1 MTKEKALE
9 IARKFFG
16 IHPGVSHF
24 HITSNGTAFFK
35 KSDARSHAI
44 SLSDKEVHS
53 ISREEALSE
62 AQAADTGEDGEKDAN
77 TGDAA
82 VKPGDDDSKG
92 EKESDEAKP
101 DEDADPDKKK
111 EAATEKPE
119 SDPEPAKVTSVA
131 QLYGKDPSDPPELEP
146 R

>member
-35 KSDARSHAI
+35 KSDARSHAM
-44 SLSDKEVHS
+44 SLSDKDVHS

-62 AQAADTGEDGEKDAN
+62 TPAADAGENAKKDTGD
-77 TGDAA
+77 GDAA
-82 VKPGDDDSKG
+82 VKPGDDNSKDG
-92 EKESDEAKP
+92 KETDEAKP
-101 DEDADPDKKK
+101 VEDADPDKKK
-111 EAATEKPE
+111 EAAAEKPE

-131 QLYGKDPSDPPELEP
+131 QLYGKDPSDAPELEP

>member
-1 MTKEKALE
+1 MTKEKALD

-16 IHPGVSHF
+16 VHPGASHF
-24 HITSNGTAFFK
+24 HITSNGTAFFQ
-35 KSDARSHAI
+35 KSDARNHAS
-44 SLSDKEVHS
+44 SLSDKAVHS

-62 AQAADTGEDGEKDAN
+62 APAADTRENEKKDAN

-82 VKPGDDDSKG
+82 IKPGDEDLKDG
-92 EKESDEAKP
+92 KETDEAKP

-111 EAATEKPE
+111 EPAAEKPE

-131 QLYGKDPSDPPELEP
+131 QLYGKDPSDAPELEP

>member
-1 MTKEKALE
+1 MTKEKALD

-16 IHPGVSHF
+16 IHTGASHF
-24 HITSNGTAFFK
+24 HITSNGTAFFQ
-35 KSDARSHAI
+35 KSDARNHAS
-44 SLSDKEVHS
+44 SLPDKEVHS

-62 AQAADTGEDGEKDAN
+62 APAADTGENAKKDIDIGN
-77 TGDAA
+77 AA
-82 VKPGDDDSKG
+82 VKPGDDDSKDG
-92 EKESDEAKP
+92 KEIDKAKP

-111 EAATEKPE
+111 EAAAEKPE

-131 QLYGKDPSDPPELEP
+131 QLYGKDPSDAPELEP